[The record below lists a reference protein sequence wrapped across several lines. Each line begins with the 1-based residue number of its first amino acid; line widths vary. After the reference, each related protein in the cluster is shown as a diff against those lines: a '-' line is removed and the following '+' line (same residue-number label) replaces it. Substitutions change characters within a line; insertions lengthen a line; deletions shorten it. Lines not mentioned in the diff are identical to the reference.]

1 MSMRRF
7 PGRGKCDDGLICR
20 CLATARPADVRQLRV
35 LIFAPMT
42 ASPKNAHAE
51 KAAVRA
57 VKIALRRKLSEPEAG
72 AAAEN
77 AAEHAMQLLGD
88 VAGKIVSLYMP
99 IQGELKLG
107 PLANRLRKA
116 GALLALPRVLSGDE
130 PMTFRAWRADDPLA
144 KGFGGIREP
153 DPSAPLVTPDI
164 VVVPLAAFDRRGFRI
179 GYGKGH
185 FDRTLGP
192 LAREERPLM
201 VGYAFAL
208 QEVEEVPRELHDV
221 PLDAV
226 VTETEIIRCNL
237 ARIGI

>member
-1 MSMRRF
+1 
-7 PGRGKCDDGLICR
+7 
-20 CLATARPADVRQLRV
+20 
-35 LIFAPMT
+35 MT
-42 ASPKNAHAE
+42 ENSQAE

-57 VKIALRRKLSEPEAG
+57 VKIALRRKLPEIETEI
-72 AAAEN
+72 AALQ
-77 AAEHAMQLLGD
+77 AAEHAMELLGH
-88 VAGKIVSLYMP
+88 VEGKTVSLYMP
-99 IQGELKLG
+99 IQGELKPG
-107 PLANRLRKA
+107 PLAGKLRAA
-116 GALLALPRVLSGDE
+116 GAIVALPRVTSDTV
-130 PMTFRAWRADDPLA
+130 PMKFRAWLPDDPLA

-153 DPSAPLVTPDI
+153 DPSAPEVAPDV

-192 LAREERPLM
+192 LAREERPLL

-226 VTETEIIRCNL
+226 VTEAEIIRCNL
-237 ARIGI
+237 ARDGV